1 MPIQIATFETPRYD
15 KERQVPTRKRRNG
28 EGTFYKDPTKNR
40 WVGEVLLED
49 ALGRPMRRRVSAKTE
64 REAMS
69 KLKDLIA
76 RHEAGAR
83 SMVPTM
89 TIAEFAEIWIAEV
102 LPSLDLKDA
111 TKKHYRYDIHHYVL
125 PIWGHKRLGELR
137 ITEVDRGL
145 ASLAARGLSRDTV
158 RLAKTMLG
166 KLYKEAIREELVA
179 TNPVSNCR
187 MPAVTKTSDRRAMS
201 VEEMEAL
208 VSSTVGSRI
217 HGPVV
222 IGLTTG
228 LRPGEIL
235 GLRWEDL
242 DLDSTDPALI
252 VRESK
257 TAAGR
262 RTVVLTSYAV
272 EVLKGQRAFNI
283 RNARAAES
291 NGSMWADDGF
301 VFPSITGTKWDI
313 SNFRNVFQAACRD
326 AGIGHWR
333 PHELR
338 HSAASWLFANNVH
351 IKVISDQ
358 MGHAQI
364 STTADIYGHLI
375 RQPAEVTN
383 AFEKIRPVA

>member
-1 MPIQIATFETPRYD
+1 M
-15 KERQVPTRKRRNG
+15 
-28 EGTFYKDPTKNR
+28 
-40 WVGEVLLED
+40 
-49 ALGRPMRRRVSAKTE
+49 
-64 REAMS
+64 
-69 KLKDLIA
+69 
-76 RHEAGAR
+76 
-83 SMVPTM
+83 
-89 TIAEFAEIWIAEV
+89 
-102 LPSLDLKDA
+102 LP
-111 TKKHYRYDIHHYVL
+111 V
-125 PIWGHKRLGELR
+125 WGHKRLGELR

-145 ASLAARGLSRDTV
+145 ASLAGRGLSRDTV

-235 GLRWEDL
+235 SLRWEDL
-242 DLDSTDPALI
+242 DLESIDPTLV

-301 VFPSITGTKWDI
+301 VFPSITGTRWDI
-313 SNFRNVFQAACRD
+313 SNFRNVFQKPVEMPASVTGDRTSFATAQHHGCSPTTCTSRSSP
-326 AGIGHWR
+326 IRWVTPR
-333 PHELR
+333 
-338 HSAASWLFANNVH
+338 SAPRQTST
-351 IKVISDQ
+351 VI
-358 MGHAQI
+358 
-364 STTADIYGHLI
+364 
-375 RQPAEVTN
+375 
-383 AFEKIRPVA
+383 